1 MDNYIVGIGE
11 VLWDYFEDKDKDKDK
26 YVIGGAPFN
35 FAYHVNQFGL
45 NSLVISAMGNDELG
59 EKMEEEIKKKN
70 VPYYIEHVDQLTGV
84 VCVKNIDGK
93 PRYDILIERAWDY
106 IPNTEQLRDIAA
118 HTKVMC
124 FGSLAQRSETSR
136 KAILAFLDAMPS
148 DALRIFDI
156 NLRQNWYTEEIIKT
170 SLQKANVLK
179 INDDE
184 LLIIQRMFGYIDITQ
199 ENTCRLIMRDYQ
211 LDMLILTCGD
221 KGSYIFTKD
230 EMSYLS
236 TNDIKVVDTVGA
248 GDSFTASFIA
258 SILKGKT
265 IYEAHRI
272 AVNVSAFVCTQ
283 AGATP
288 IIPNNLKK

>member
-11 VLWDYFEDKDKDKDK
+11 VLWDHFEDKDN
-26 YVIGGAPFN
+26 YVLGGAPFN
-35 FAYHVNQFGL
+35 FAYHINQFGL
-45 NSLVISAMGNDELG
+45 NSLVISAIGNDKLG
-59 EKMEEEIKKKN
+59 QKLEADVKEKN
-70 VPYYIEHVDQLTGV
+70 VPHMLEHLNLPTGV
-84 VCVKNIDGK
+84 VNIKEVDGK
-93 PRYDILIERAWDY
+93 PRYDILTERAWDY
-106 IPNTEQLRDIAA
+106 IPNTEQLKEIAA
-118 HTKVMC
+118 NTKAVC

-136 KAILAFLDAMPS
+136 NSIFAFLDAMPS

-156 NLRQNWYTEEIIKT
+156 NLRQKWYTEEVIKT

-258 SILKGKT
+258 SMLKGKT
-265 IYEAHRI
+265 IHEAHRI

-283 AGATP
+283 KGATP

>member
-11 VLWDYFEDKDKDKDK
+11 VLWDHFEDKDN
-26 YVIGGAPFN
+26 YVLGGAPFN

-45 NSLVISAMGNDELG
+45 NSLVISAIGNDKLG
-59 EKMEEEIKKKN
+59 QKLEADVKKKN
-70 VPYYIEHVDQLTGV
+70 VPYMLERLNLPTGV
-84 VCVKNIDGK
+84 VNVKEVDGK
-93 PRYDILIERAWDY
+93 PRYDILTERAWDY
-106 IPNTEQLRDIAA
+106 IPNTEQLKEIAA
-118 HTKVMC
+118 NTKAAC

-136 KAILAFLDAMPS
+136 NSIFAFLDAMPS

-156 NLRQNWYTEEIIKT
+156 NLRQKWYTEEVIKT

-184 LLIIQRMFGYIDITQ
+184 LLIIQRMFGYIDITP

-236 TNDIKVVDTVGA
+236 TNDIEVVDTVGA
-248 GDSFTASFIA
+248 GDSFAASFIA
-258 SILKGKT
+258 SMLKGKT
-265 IYEAHRI
+265 IHEAHRI

-288 IIPNNLKK
+288 IIPDELKQ

>member
-11 VLWDYFEDKDKDKDK
+11 VLWDHFEDKDD
-26 YVIGGAPFN
+26 YVLGGAPFN

-45 NSLVISAMGNDELG
+45 NSLVISAIGNDKLG
-59 EKMEEEIKKKN
+59 QKLEVDVRKKN
-70 VPYYIEHVDQLTGV
+70 VPYMLERLNLPTGV
-84 VCVKNIDGK
+84 VNIKEVDGK
-93 PRYDILIERAWDY
+93 PRYDILTERAWDY
-106 IPNTEQLRDIAA
+106 IPNTEQLKEIAA
-118 HTKVMC
+118 NTKAVC

-136 KAILAFLDAMPS
+136 NSIFAFLDAMPS

-156 NLRQNWYTEEIIKT
+156 NLRQKWYTEELIKT

-236 TNDIKVVDTVGA
+236 TNDIEVVDTVGA

-258 SILKGKT
+258 SMLKGKT
-265 IYEAHRI
+265 IHEAHRI
-272 AVNVSAFVCTQ
+272 AVNVSSFVCTQ

>member
-11 VLWDYFEDKDKDKDK
+11 VLWDFFEDQNK
-26 YVIGGAPFN
+26 YVLGGAPFN

-45 NSLVISAMGNDELG
+45 NSLVISAIGNDKLG
-59 EKMEEEIKKKN
+59 QKLEADVKEKN
-70 VPYYIEHVDQLTGV
+70 VPYMLEHLNLPTGV
-84 VCVKNIDGK
+84 VNIKEVDGK
-93 PRYDILIERAWDY
+93 PRYDILTERAWDY
-106 IPNTEQLRDIAA
+106 IPNTEQLKEIAA
-118 HTKVMC
+118 NTKAAC

-136 KAILAFLDAMPS
+136 NSIFAFLDAMPS
-148 DALRIFDI
+148 DALCIFDI
-156 NLRQNWYTEEIIKT
+156 NLRQKWYTEEVIKT

-184 LLIIQRMFGYIDITQ
+184 LLIIQRMFGYIDITP

-236 TNDIKVVDTVGA
+236 TNDIEVVDTVGA

-258 SILKGKT
+258 SMLKGKT
-265 IYEAHRI
+265 IHEAHRI

-283 AGATP
+283 EGATP
-288 IIPNNLKK
+288 IIPSNLK

>member
-11 VLWDYFEDKDKDKDK
+11 VLWDYFEDKDN
-26 YVIGGAPFN
+26 YVLGGAPFN
-35 FAYHVNQFGL
+35 FAYHINQFGL
-45 NSLVISAMGNDELG
+45 NSLVISAIGNDKLG
-59 EKMEEEIKKKN
+59 QKLEADVKEKN
-70 VPYYIEHVDQLTGV
+70 VPYMLEHLNLPTGV
-84 VCVKNIDGK
+84 VNVKEVDGK
-93 PRYDILIERAWDY
+93 PRYNILTERAWDY
-106 IPNTEQLRDIAA
+106 IPNTEQLKEIAA
-118 HTKVMC
+118 NTKAVC

-136 KAILAFLDAMPS
+136 NSIFAFLDAMPS

-156 NLRQNWYTEEIIKT
+156 NLRQKWYTEEVIKT

-184 LLIIQRMFGYIDITQ
+184 LLIIQRLFGYIDITQ

-236 TNDIKVVDTVGA
+236 TNDIEVVDTVGA

-258 SILKGKT
+258 SMLKGKT
-265 IYEAHRI
+265 IHEAHRI

-283 AGATP
+283 EGATP
-288 IIPNNLKK
+288 IIPSNLK

>member
-11 VLWDYFEDKDKDKDK
+11 VLWDHFEDKDN
-26 YVIGGAPFN
+26 YVLGGAPFN

-45 NSLVISAMGNDELG
+45 NSLVISAIGNDKLG
-59 EKMEEEIKKKN
+59 QKLEADVKKKN
-70 VPYYIEHVDQLTGV
+70 VPYMLERLNLPTGV
-84 VCVKNIDGK
+84 VNIKEVDGK
-93 PRYDILIERAWDY
+93 PRYDILTERAWDH
-106 IPNTEQLRDIAA
+106 IPNTEQLKEIAA
-118 HTKVMC
+118 NTKAAC

-136 KAILAFLDAMPS
+136 NSIFAFLDAMPS

-156 NLRQNWYTEEIIKT
+156 NLRQKWYTEEVIKT

-258 SILKGKT
+258 SMLKGKT
-265 IYEAHRI
+265 IHEAHRI

-288 IIPNNLKK
+288 IIPSNLKK

>member
-11 VLWDYFEDKDKDKDK
+11 VLWDYFEDKDN
-26 YVIGGAPFN
+26 YVLGGAPFN
-35 FAYHVNQFGL
+35 FAYHINQFGL
-45 NSLVISAMGNDELG
+45 NSLVISAIGNDKLG
-59 EKMEEEIKKKN
+59 QKLEADVRKKN
-70 VPYYIEHVDQLTGV
+70 VPYMLERLNLPTGV
-84 VCVKNIDGK
+84 VNIKEVDGK
-93 PRYDILIERAWDY
+93 PRYDILTERAWDY
-106 IPNTEQLRDIAA
+106 IPNTEQLKEIAA
-118 HTKVMC
+118 NTKAVC

-136 KAILAFLDAMPS
+136 NSIFAFLDAMPS

-156 NLRQNWYTEEIIKT
+156 NLRQKWYTEEVIKT

-184 LLIIQRMFGYIDITQ
+184 LLIIQRLFGYIDITQ

-258 SILKGKT
+258 SFLQGKT
-265 IYEAHRI
+265 ILEAHRI

-283 AGATP
+283 EGATP
-288 IIPNNLKK
+288 IIPSNLK

>member
-11 VLWDYFEDKDKDKDK
+11 VLWDFFEDQDK
-26 YVIGGAPFN
+26 YVLGGAPFN

-45 NSLVISAMGNDELG
+45 NSLVISAIGNDKLG
-59 EKMEEEIKKKN
+59 QKLEADVKKKN
-70 VPYYIEHVDQLTGV
+70 VPYMLEHLNLPTGV
-84 VCVKNIDGK
+84 VNIKEVDGK
-93 PRYDILIERAWDY
+93 PRYDILTERAWDH
-106 IPNTEQLRDIAA
+106 IPNTEQLKEIAA
-118 HTKVMC
+118 NTKAAC

-136 KAILAFLDAMPS
+136 NSIFAFLDAMPS

-156 NLRQNWYTEEIIKT
+156 NLRQKWYTEEVIKT

-258 SILKGKT
+258 SILLGKT
-265 IYEAHRI
+265 ILEAHRI

-283 AGATP
+283 EGATP
-288 IIPNNLKK
+288 IIPSNLKK

>member
-11 VLWDYFEDKDKDKDK
+11 VLWDYFEDKDD
-26 YVIGGAPFN
+26 YVLGGAPFN

-45 NSLVISAMGNDELG
+45 NSVVISAIGNDKLG
-59 EKMEEEIKKKN
+59 QNLEADVRKKN
-70 VPYYIEHVDQLTGV
+70 VPYMLERLNLPTGV
-84 VCVKNIDGK
+84 VNVKEVDGK
-93 PRYDILIERAWDY
+93 PRYDILTERAWDY
-106 IPNTEQLRDIAA
+106 IPNTEQLKEIAA
-118 HTKVMC
+118 NTKAVC

-136 KAILAFLDAMPS
+136 NSIFAFLDAMPS

-156 NLRQNWYTEEIIKT
+156 NLRQNWYSKEVIKT

-236 TNDIKVVDTVGA
+236 TNDIEVVDTVGA

-258 SILKGKT
+258 SMLKGKT
-265 IYEAHRI
+265 IHEAHRI

-283 AGATP
+283 EGATP
-288 IIPNNLKK
+288 IIPDELKQ

>member
-1 MDNYIVGIGE
+1 MYNYIVGIGE
-11 VLWDYFEDKDKDKDK
+11 VLWDYFEDKDD
-26 YVIGGAPFN
+26 YVLGGAPFN

-45 NSLVISAMGNDELG
+45 NSLVISAIGNDKLG
-59 EKMEEEIKKKN
+59 QKLEADVKKKN
-70 VPYYIEHVDQLTGV
+70 VPYMLEHLNLPTGV
-84 VCVKNIDGK
+84 VNIKEVDGK
-93 PRYDILIERAWDY
+93 PRYDILTERAWDY
-106 IPNTEQLRDIAA
+106 IPNTEQLKEIAA
-118 HTKVMC
+118 NTKAAC

-136 KAILAFLDAMPS
+136 NSILAFLDAMPS

-156 NLRQNWYTEEIIKT
+156 NLRQKWYTEEVIKT

-258 SILKGKT
+258 SILLGKT
-265 IYEAHRI
+265 ILEAHRI

-288 IIPNNLKK
+288 IIPSNLK

>member
-11 VLWDYFEDKDKDKDK
+11 VLWDHFEDKDD
-26 YVIGGAPFN
+26 YVHGGAPFN

-45 NSLVISAMGNDELG
+45 NSLVISAIGNDKLG
-59 EKMEEEIKKKN
+59 QKLEADVRKKN
-70 VPYYIEHVDQLTGV
+70 VPYMLERLNLPTGV
-84 VCVKNIDGK
+84 VNIKEVDGK
-93 PRYDILIERAWDY
+93 PRYDILTERAWDY
-106 IPNTEQLRDIAA
+106 IPNTEQLKEIAA
-118 HTKVMC
+118 NTKAVC

-136 KAILAFLDAMPS
+136 NSILAFLDAMPS
-148 DALRIFDI
+148 DALHIFDI
-156 NLRQNWYTEEIIKT
+156 NLRQNWYTEEVIKT

-236 TNDIKVVDTVGA
+236 TNDIEVVDTVGA

-258 SILKGKT
+258 SMLKGKT
-265 IYEAHRI
+265 IHEAHRI

-283 AGATP
+283 EGATP
-288 IIPNNLKK
+288 IIPSNLKK

>member
-11 VLWDYFEDKDKDKDK
+11 VLWDFFEDQDK
-26 YVIGGAPFN
+26 YVLGGAPFN

-45 NSLVISAMGNDELG
+45 NSLVISAIGNDKLG
-59 EKMEEEIKKKN
+59 QKLEADVKKKN
-70 VPYYIEHVDQLTGV
+70 VPYMLERLNLPTGV
-84 VCVKNIDGK
+84 VNIKEVDGK
-93 PRYDILIERAWDY
+93 PRYDILTERAWDY
-106 IPNTEQLRDIAA
+106 ISKTEQLKEIAA
-118 HTKVMC
+118 NTKAAC

-136 KAILAFLDAMPS
+136 NSIFAFLDAMPS

-156 NLRQNWYTEEIIKT
+156 NLRQKWYTEEVIKT

-236 TNDIKVVDTVGA
+236 TNDIEVVDTVGA

-258 SILKGKT
+258 SMLKGKT
-265 IYEAHRI
+265 IHEAHRI

>member
-11 VLWDYFEDKDKDKDK
+11 VLWDHFEDKDN
-26 YVIGGAPFN
+26 YVLGGAPFN

-45 NSLVISAMGNDELG
+45 NSLVISAIGNDKLG
-59 EKMEEEIKKKN
+59 QKLEADVKEKN
-70 VPYYIEHVDQLTGV
+70 VPYMLEHLNLPTGV
-84 VCVKNIDGK
+84 VNIKEVDGK
-93 PRYDILIERAWDY
+93 PRYDILTERAWDY
-106 IPNTEQLRDIAA
+106 IPNTEQLKEIAA
-118 HTKVMC
+118 NTKAAC

-136 KAILAFLDAMPS
+136 NSIFAFLDAMPS

-156 NLRQNWYTEEIIKT
+156 NLRQNWYTEEVIKT

-230 EMSYLS
+230 DMSYLS

-258 SILKGKT
+258 SILQGKT
-265 IYEAHRI
+265 ILEAHRI

-283 AGATP
+283 EGATP
-288 IIPNNLKK
+288 IILSNLK

>member
-11 VLWDYFEDKDKDKDK
+11 VLWDHFEDKDN
-26 YVIGGAPFN
+26 YVLGGAPFN

-45 NSLVISAMGNDELG
+45 NSLVISAIGNDKLG
-59 EKMEEEIKKKN
+59 QKLEADVKEKN
-70 VPYYIEHVDQLTGV
+70 VPYMLEHLNLPTGV
-84 VCVKNIDGK
+84 VNIKEVDGK
-93 PRYDILIERAWDY
+93 PRYDILTERAWDY
-106 IPNTEQLRDIAA
+106 IPNTEELKEIAA
-118 HTKVMC
+118 NTKAAC

-136 KAILAFLDAMPS
+136 NSIFAFLDAMPS
-148 DALRIFDI
+148 NALRIFDI
-156 NLRQNWYTEEIIKT
+156 NLRQNWYTEEVIKM

-236 TNDIKVVDTVGA
+236 TNDIEVVDTVGA

-258 SILKGKT
+258 SMLKGKT
-265 IYEAHRI
+265 IHEAHRI

-283 AGATP
+283 EGATP
-288 IIPNNLKK
+288 IRPDELKQ

>member
-11 VLWDYFEDKDKDKDK
+11 VLWDFFEDQNK
-26 YVIGGAPFN
+26 YVLGGAPFN

-45 NSLVISAMGNDELG
+45 NSLVISAIGNDKLG
-59 EKMEEEIKKKN
+59 QKLEADVKKKN
-70 VPYYIEHVDQLTGV
+70 VPYMLERLNLPTGV
-84 VCVKNIDGK
+84 VNIKEVDGK
-93 PRYDILIERAWDY
+93 PRYDILTERAWDY
-106 IPNTEQLRDIAA
+106 IPNTEQLKEIAA
-118 HTKVMC
+118 NTKAAC

-136 KAILAFLDAMPS
+136 NSIFAFLDAMPS

-156 NLRQNWYTEEIIKT
+156 NLRQKWYTEEVIKT

-258 SILKGKT
+258 SILLGKT
-265 IYEAHRI
+265 ILEAHRI
-272 AVNVSAFVCTQ
+272 AVNVSAFACTQ
-283 AGATP
+283 KGATP

>member
-11 VLWDYFEDKDKDKDK
+11 VLWDHFEDKDN
-26 YVIGGAPFN
+26 YVLGGAPFN

-45 NSLVISAMGNDELG
+45 NSLVISAIGNDKLG
-59 EKMEEEIKKKN
+59 QKLEADVKEKN
-70 VPYYIEHVDQLTGV
+70 VPYMLEHLNLPTGV
-84 VCVKNIDGK
+84 VNIKEVDGK
-93 PRYDILIERAWDY
+93 PRYDILTERAWDY
-106 IPNTEQLRDIAA
+106 IPNTEQLKEIAA
-118 HTKVMC
+118 NTKAAC

-136 KAILAFLDAMPS
+136 NSIFAFLDAMPS
-148 DALRIFDI
+148 NALRIFDI
-156 NLRQNWYTEEIIKT
+156 NLRQNWYTEEVIKM

-236 TNDIKVVDTVGA
+236 TNDIEVVDTVGA

-258 SILKGKT
+258 SMLKGKT
-265 IYEAHRI
+265 IHEAHRI

-283 AGATP
+283 EGATP
-288 IIPNNLKK
+288 IIPDELKQ

>member
-11 VLWDYFEDKDKDKDK
+11 VLWDYFEDKDD
-26 YVIGGAPFN
+26 YVLGGAPFN

-45 NSLVISAMGNDELG
+45 NSVVISAIGNDKLG
-59 EKMEEEIKKKN
+59 QNLEADVRKKN
-70 VPYYIEHVDQLTGV
+70 VPYMLERLNLPTGV
-84 VCVKNIDGK
+84 VNIKEVDGK
-93 PRYDILIERAWDY
+93 PRYDILTERAWDY
-106 IPNTEQLRDIAA
+106 IPNTEQLKEIAA
-118 HTKVMC
+118 NTKAVC

-136 KAILAFLDAMPS
+136 NSIFAFLDAMPS

-156 NLRQNWYTEEIIKT
+156 NLRQNWYSKEVIKT

-184 LLIIQRMFGYIDITQ
+184 LLIIQRMFGYIDITP

-236 TNDIKVVDTVGA
+236 TNDIEVVDTVGA

-258 SILKGKT
+258 SMLKGKT
-265 IYEAHRI
+265 IHEAHRI

-283 AGATP
+283 EGATP
-288 IIPNNLKK
+288 IIPSNLK

>member
-11 VLWDYFEDKDKDKDK
+11 VLWDHFEDKNN
-26 YVIGGAPFN
+26 YVLGGAPFN

-45 NSLVISAMGNDELG
+45 NSLVISAIGNDKLG
-59 EKMEEEIKKKN
+59 QKLEADVKEKN
-70 VPYYIEHVDQLTGV
+70 VPYMLEHLNLPTGV
-84 VCVKNIDGK
+84 VNIKEVDGK
-93 PRYDILIERAWDY
+93 PRYDILTERAWDY
-106 IPNTEQLRDIAA
+106 IPNTEQLKEIAA
-118 HTKVMC
+118 NTKAAC

-136 KAILAFLDAMPS
+136 NSILAFLDAMPS

-156 NLRQNWYTEEIIKT
+156 NLRQNWYTEEVIKT

-236 TNDIKVVDTVGA
+236 TNDIEVVDTVGA

-258 SILKGKT
+258 SMLKGKT
-265 IYEAHRI
+265 IHEAHRI

-283 AGATP
+283 KGATP
-288 IIPNNLKK
+288 IIPNNLKQ

>member
-11 VLWDYFEDKDKDKDK
+11 VLWDHFEDKDN
-26 YVIGGAPFN
+26 YVLGGAPFN

-45 NSLVISAMGNDELG
+45 NSLVISAIGNDKLG
-59 EKMEEEIKKKN
+59 QKLEADVKKKN
-70 VPYYIEHVDQLTGV
+70 VPYMLERLNLPTGV
-84 VCVKNIDGK
+84 VNVKEVDGK
-93 PRYDILIERAWDY
+93 PRYDILTERAWDY
-106 IPNTEQLRDIAA
+106 IPNTEQLKEIAA
-118 HTKVMC
+118 NTKAVC

-136 KAILAFLDAMPS
+136 NSILAFLDAMPS

-156 NLRQNWYTEEIIKT
+156 NLRQNWYTEEVIKT

-258 SILKGKT
+258 SMLKGKT
-265 IYEAHRI
+265 IHEAHRI

-288 IIPNNLKK
+288 IIPDKLKQ

>member
-11 VLWDYFEDKDKDKDK
+11 VLWDYFEDKDD
-26 YVIGGAPFN
+26 YVLGGAPFN

-45 NSLVISAMGNDELG
+45 NSLVISAIGNDKLG
-59 EKMEEEIKKKN
+59 QKLEADVKEKN
-70 VPYYIEHVDQLTGV
+70 VPYMLEHLNLPTGV
-84 VCVKNIDGK
+84 VNIKEVDGK
-93 PRYDILIERAWDY
+93 PRYDILTERAWDY
-106 IPNTEQLRDIAA
+106 IPNTEQLKEIAA
-118 HTKVMC
+118 NTKAAC

-136 KAILAFLDAMPS
+136 NSIFAFLDAMPS

-156 NLRQNWYTEEIIKT
+156 NLRQKWYTEEVIKT

-236 TNDIKVVDTVGA
+236 TNDIEVVDTVGA

-258 SILKGKT
+258 SMLKGKT
-265 IYEAHRI
+265 IHEAHRI

-283 AGATP
+283 KGATP
-288 IIPNNLKK
+288 IIPNNLKQ

>member
-11 VLWDYFEDKDKDKDK
+11 VLWDHFEDKDN
-26 YVIGGAPFN
+26 YVLGGAPFN

-45 NSLVISAMGNDELG
+45 NSLVISAIGNDKLG
-59 EKMEEEIKKKN
+59 QKLEADVKKKN
-70 VPYYIEHVDQLTGV
+70 VPYMLEHLNLPTGV
-84 VCVKNIDGK
+84 VNIKEVDGK
-93 PRYDILIERAWDY
+93 PRYDILTERAWDY
-106 IPNTEQLRDIAA
+106 IPNTEQLKEIAA
-118 HTKVMC
+118 NTKAAC

-136 KAILAFLDAMPS
+136 NSIFAFLDAMPS

-156 NLRQNWYTEEIIKT
+156 NLRQNWYTEEVIKT

-236 TNDIKVVDTVGA
+236 TNDIEVVDTVGA

-258 SILKGKT
+258 SMLKGKT
-265 IYEAHRI
+265 IHEAHRI

-283 AGATP
+283 KGATP
-288 IIPNNLKK
+288 IIPNNLKQ

>member
-11 VLWDYFEDKDKDKDK
+11 VLWDHFEDKDN
-26 YVIGGAPFN
+26 YVLGGAPFN

-45 NSLVISAMGNDELG
+45 NSLVISAIGNDKLG
-59 EKMEEEIKKKN
+59 QKLEADVKEKN
-70 VPYYIEHVDQLTGV
+70 VPYMLEHLNLPTGV
-84 VCVKNIDGK
+84 VNIKEVDGK
-93 PRYDILIERAWDY
+93 PRYDILTERAWDY
-106 IPNTEQLRDIAA
+106 IPNTEQLKEIAA
-118 HTKVMC
+118 NTKAAC

-136 KAILAFLDAMPS
+136 NSIFAFLDAMPS

-156 NLRQNWYTEEIIKT
+156 NLRQNWYTEEVIKT

-258 SILKGKT
+258 SILLGKT
-265 IYEAHRI
+265 ILEAHRI

-283 AGATP
+283 KGATP
-288 IIPNNLKK
+288 IIPSNLK

>member
-11 VLWDYFEDKDKDKDK
+11 VLWDFFEDQNK
-26 YVIGGAPFN
+26 YVLGGAPFN

-45 NSLVISAMGNDELG
+45 NSLVISAIGNDKLG
-59 EKMEEEIKKKN
+59 QKLEADVKKKN
-70 VPYYIEHVDQLTGV
+70 VPYMLERLNLPTGV
-84 VCVKNIDGK
+84 VNIKEVDGK
-93 PRYDILIERAWDY
+93 PRYDILTERAWDY
-106 IPNTEQLRDIAA
+106 IPNTEQLKEIAA
-118 HTKVMC
+118 NTKAAC

-136 KAILAFLDAMPS
+136 NSIFAFLDAMPS

-156 NLRQNWYTEEIIKT
+156 NLRQKWYTEEVIKT

-258 SILKGKT
+258 SMLKGKT
-265 IYEAHRI
+265 IHEAHRI

-283 AGATP
+283 EGATP
-288 IIPNNLKK
+288 IIPSNLKK

>member
-11 VLWDYFEDKDKDKDK
+11 VLWDYFEDKDD
-26 YVIGGAPFN
+26 YVLGGAPFN

-45 NSLVISAMGNDELG
+45 NSLVISAIGNDKLG
-59 EKMEEEIKKKN
+59 QKLEADVKKKN
-70 VPYYIEHVDQLTGV
+70 VPYMLERLNLPTGV
-84 VCVKNIDGK
+84 VNIKEVDGK
-93 PRYDILIERAWDY
+93 PRYDILTERAWDH
-106 IPNTEQLRDIAA
+106 IPNTEQLKEIAA
-118 HTKVMC
+118 NTKAAC

-136 KAILAFLDAMPS
+136 NSIFAFLDAMPS

-156 NLRQNWYTEEIIKT
+156 NLRQKWYTEEVIKT

-258 SILKGKT
+258 SMLKGKT
-265 IYEAHRI
+265 IHEAHRI

-283 AGATP
+283 KGATP
-288 IIPNNLKK
+288 IIPSNLK

>member
-11 VLWDYFEDKDKDKDK
+11 VLWDHFEDKDD
-26 YVIGGAPFN
+26 YVLGGAPFN
-35 FAYHVNQFGL
+35 FAYHINQFGL
-45 NSLVISAMGNDELG
+45 NSVVISAIGNDKLG
-59 EKMEEEIKKKN
+59 QNLEADVRKKN
-70 VPYYIEHVDQLTGV
+70 VPYMLERLNLPTGV
-84 VCVKNIDGK
+84 VNVKEVDGK
-93 PRYDILIERAWDY
+93 PRYDILTERAWDY
-106 IPNTEQLRDIAA
+106 IPNTEQLKEIAA
-118 HTKVMC
+118 NTKAVC

-136 KAILAFLDAMPS
+136 NSIFAFLDAMPS

-258 SILKGKT
+258 SMLKGKT
-265 IYEAHRI
+265 IHEAHRI

-283 AGATP
+283 EGATP
-288 IIPNNLKK
+288 IIPSNLK

>member
-11 VLWDYFEDKDKDKDK
+11 VLWDFFEDQNN
-26 YVIGGAPFN
+26 YVLGGAPFN

-45 NSLVISAMGNDELG
+45 NSLVISAIGNDKLG
-59 EKMEEEIKKKN
+59 QKLEADVRKKN
-70 VPYYIEHVDQLTGV
+70 VPYMLERLNLPTGV
-84 VCVKNIDGK
+84 VNIKEVDGK
-93 PRYDILIERAWDY
+93 PRYDILTERAWDY
-106 IPNTEQLRDIAA
+106 IPNTEQLKEIAA
-118 HTKVMC
+118 NTKAAC

-136 KAILAFLDAMPS
+136 NSIFAFLDAMPS

-156 NLRQNWYTEEIIKT
+156 NLRQKWYTEEVIKT

-258 SILKGKT
+258 SILLGKT
-265 IYEAHRI
+265 ILEAHRI

-283 AGATP
+283 KGATP
-288 IIPNNLKK
+288 IIPSNLK

>member
-11 VLWDYFEDKDKDKDK
+11 VLWDHFEDKDN
-26 YVIGGAPFN
+26 YVLGGAPFN

-45 NSLVISAMGNDELG
+45 NSLVISAIGNDKLG
-59 EKMEEEIKKKN
+59 QKLEADVKEKN
-70 VPYYIEHVDQLTGV
+70 VPYMLEHLNLPTGV
-84 VCVKNIDGK
+84 VNIKEVDGK
-93 PRYDILIERAWDY
+93 PRYDILTERAWDY
-106 IPNTEQLRDIAA
+106 IPNTEQLKEIAA
-118 HTKVMC
+118 NTKAVC

-136 KAILAFLDAMPS
+136 NSILAFLDAMPS

-156 NLRQNWYTEEIIKT
+156 NLRQNWYTEEVIKT

-221 KGSYIFTKD
+221 KGSYIFTQD

-236 TNDIKVVDTVGA
+236 TNDIEVVDTVGA

-258 SILKGKT
+258 SMLKGKT
-265 IYEAHRI
+265 IHEAHRI

-283 AGATP
+283 KGATP
-288 IIPNNLKK
+288 IIPDELKQ

>member
-11 VLWDYFEDKDKDKDK
+11 VLWDHFEDKDN
-26 YVIGGAPFN
+26 YVLGGAPFN

-45 NSLVISAMGNDELG
+45 NSLVISAIGNDKLG
-59 EKMEEEIKKKN
+59 QKLEADVKKKN
-70 VPYYIEHVDQLTGV
+70 VPYMLEHLNLPTGV
-84 VCVKNIDGK
+84 VNIKEVDGK
-93 PRYDILIERAWDY
+93 PRYDILTERAWDY
-106 IPNTEQLRDIAA
+106 IPNTEQLKEIAA
-118 HTKVMC
+118 NTKAAC

-136 KAILAFLDAMPS
+136 NSIFAFLDAMPS

-156 NLRQNWYTEEIIKT
+156 NLRQKWYTEEVIKT

-230 EMSYLS
+230 EISYLS
-236 TNDIKVVDTVGA
+236 TNDIEVVDTVGA

-258 SILKGKT
+258 SMLKGKT
-265 IYEAHRI
+265 IHEAHRI

-283 AGATP
+283 EGATP
-288 IIPNNLKK
+288 IILSNLK

>member
-11 VLWDYFEDKDKDKDK
+11 VLWDHFEDKDN
-26 YVIGGAPFN
+26 YMLGGAPFN

-45 NSLVISAMGNDELG
+45 NSLVISAIGNDKLG
-59 EKMEEEIKKKN
+59 QKLEADVKEKN
-70 VPYYIEHVDQLTGV
+70 VPYMLEHLNLPTGV
-84 VCVKNIDGK
+84 VNIKEVDGK
-93 PRYDILIERAWDY
+93 PRYDILTERAWDY
-106 IPNTEQLRDIAA
+106 IPNTEQLKEIAA
-118 HTKVMC
+118 NTKAAC

-136 KAILAFLDAMPS
+136 NSIFAFLDAMPS

-156 NLRQNWYTEEIIKT
+156 NLRQKWYTEEVIKT

-236 TNDIKVVDTVGA
+236 TNDIEVVDTVGA

-258 SILKGKT
+258 SMLKGKT
-265 IYEAHRI
+265 IHEAHRI

-288 IIPNNLKK
+288 IIPDKLKQ

>member
-11 VLWDYFEDKDKDKDK
+11 VLWDHFEDKDN
-26 YVIGGAPFN
+26 YVLGGAPFN

-45 NSLVISAMGNDELG
+45 NSLVISAIGNDKLG
-59 EKMEEEIKKKN
+59 QKLEADVKEKN
-70 VPYYIEHVDQLTGV
+70 VPYMLEHLNLPTGV
-84 VCVKNIDGK
+84 VNIKEVDGK
-93 PRYDILIERAWDY
+93 PRYDILTERAWDY
-106 IPNTEQLRDIAA
+106 IPNTEQLKEIAA
-118 HTKVMC
+118 NTKAAC

-136 KAILAFLDAMPS
+136 NSIFAFLDAMPS
-148 DALRIFDI
+148 NALRIFDI
-156 NLRQNWYTEEIIKT
+156 NLRQNWYTEEVIKT

-179 INDDE
+179 INNDE

-221 KGSYIFTKD
+221 KGSYIFTQD

-236 TNDIKVVDTVGA
+236 TNDIEVVDTVGA

-258 SILKGKT
+258 SMLKGKT
-265 IYEAHRI
+265 IHEAHRI

-283 AGATP
+283 EGATP
-288 IIPNNLKK
+288 IIPDELKQ

>member
-11 VLWDYFEDKDKDKDK
+11 VLWDHFEDKDN
-26 YVIGGAPFN
+26 YVLGGAPFN
-35 FAYHVNQFGL
+35 FTYHVNQFGL
-45 NSLVISAMGNDELG
+45 NSLVISAIGNDKLG
-59 EKMEEEIKKKN
+59 QKLEADLKEKN
-70 VPYYIEHVDQLTGV
+70 VPYMLEHLNLPTGV
-84 VCVKNIDGK
+84 VNIKEVDGK
-93 PRYDILIERAWDY
+93 PRYDILTERAWDH
-106 IPNTEQLRDIAA
+106 IPNTEQLKEIAA
-118 HTKVMC
+118 NTKAAC

-136 KAILAFLDAMPS
+136 NSIFAFLDAMPS

-156 NLRQNWYTEEIIKT
+156 NLRQKWYTEEVIKT

-258 SILKGKT
+258 SMLKGKT
-265 IYEAHRI
+265 IHEAHRI

-283 AGATP
+283 KGATP
-288 IIPNNLKK
+288 IIPNNLKQ